1 MTHYRML
8 DRAPS
13 VMITSNRNELKLY
26 QDNTVYLNDGDNF
39 ELRFFNPLQQ
49 KVGVEIMFNGI
60 KKGDA
65 FLVLNPGQDLFLD
78 RFLDEQRK
86 MLFETY
92 VIDGNSKDAVEAIA
106 KNGIITFNFYKEA
119 GYYNQYNNNNEVNI
133 NYNFPPKPPKPFKY
147 KAPKG
152 KYRGGTSGWSGSS
165 SSNATSGCAGP
176 SGAHGVSGISGS
188 SGIPLGGFTN
198 FNSTNTNSRI
208 YNSPGVFT
216 SESDMSFVTSSA
228 NINYSNTSNLNQD
241 FFFPST
247 STSNNERGITLDSFS
262 LETGR
267 IEMGDISKQTLKSV
281 NAQFQPT
288 TFHTVTYQIL
298 PYSAMNRTIGEV
310 RQYCPHCSYRVRKS
324 TWLYCPKCGESLD

>member
-13 VMITSNRNELKLY
+13 VMITSRGNELKLY

-49 KVGVEIMFNGI
+49 KIGVEIMFNGI
-60 KKGDA
+60 KKGDGY
-65 FLVLNPGQDLFLD
+65 LVLSPGQDLILD

-92 VIDGNSKDAVEAIA
+92 VIDGNNKDAVEAIV
-106 KNGIITFNFYKEA
+106 KNGIITFNFYKES
-119 GYYNQYNNNNEVNI
+119 GYYNSNSYNNSNEVNI
-133 NYNFPPKPPKPFKY
+133 NYNFPPKPAKPFKY
-147 KAPKG
+147 KAPKLKKG
-152 KYRGGTSGWSGSS
+152 FTPGTQ
-165 SSNATSGCAGP
+165 
-176 SGAHGVSGISGS
+176 GVSGPQGNSMLN
-188 SGIPLGGFTN
+188 GIFTTSTDV
-198 FNSTNTNSRI
+198 NSI
-208 YNSPGVFT
+208 YRSPGI
-216 SESDMSFVTSSA
+216 SFNKTDRSFGSVNIDYSSSLLT
-228 NINYSNTSNLNQD
+228 NNNQL
-241 FFFPST
+241 FS
-247 STSNNERGITLDSFS
+247 SMISNNERGINLNS

-281 NAQFQPT
+281 NAQFQPDP
-288 TFHTVTYQIL
+288 FHIVTYKIL
-298 PYSAMNRTIGEV
+298 PYSAMNRTISEV

>member
-1 MTHYRML
+1 ML

-26 QDNTVYLNDGDNF
+26 QNNIVYLNDGDNF

-92 VIDGNSKDAVEAIA
+92 VIDGNSKDAVDAIA

-119 GYYNQYNNNNEVNI
+119 GDYSNNYNNEVNI
-133 NYNFPPKPPKPFKY
+133 NYNFPPKQPKPFKY

-152 KYRGGTSGWSGSS
+152 KKNVGNTGWSGSS
-165 SSNATSGCAGP
+165 SANVTSGCAGP
-176 SGAHGVSGISGS
+176 SGASGISGS
-188 SGIPLGGFTN
+188 SGFPLGGLPNFTC
-198 FNSTNTNSRI
+198 TNTNSRI

-216 SESDMSFVTSSA
+216 SESDMSFVTGSA
-228 NINYSNTSNLNQD
+228 DMNYSSLSNMNGIGNVNTSNLNQD

-247 STSNNERGITLDSFS
+247 SNERGINLNS

-267 IEMGDISKQTLKSV
+267 IEMGDVSKQTLKSV
-281 NAQFQPT
+281 NAQFQTVP
-288 TFHTVTYQIL
+288 FHTVTYQIL

-310 RQYCPHCSYRVRKS
+310 RQYCPHCSYRIRKS